1 MARHAAGLAARQG
14 GAPAQARRAGSGS
27 GGGRGERRAA
37 ADTQLSAQE
46 EQQKVTKLKRAVDI
60 MEVDVQDLLA
70 EKDTY
75 IANQDATI
83 SALEQ
88 EKHMARTR
96 MSRAEDAI
104 ADERQRYASLE
115 QRNREVE
122 QGLEMAKRVKERQEH
137 LEMTKMENERSLL
150 ELRQRNDDLRE
161 EINHKDMQLA
171 LLEERV
177 SHDGSTIEDLK
188 TKIVGLESASQLHI
202 KHLETVTVQESSLK
216 EELKA
221 VQQDKNEADDRLR
234 TCEDSLSSAKKEAE
248 TLQTVIHQ
256 LSIKVQQLEEEKK
269 EFRDAADKVERSE
282 RKTIADIERRF
293 SSENESLKAENAGLA
308 RELESTS
315 RELKELRG
323 RYEAKEG
330 KYRSQRDLLARQV
343 CRSSYLP
350 QAQISICIVPI

>member
-1 MARHAAGLAARQG
+1 VPARLLLRVVVCAGGIDSKDA
-14 GAPAQARRAGSGS
+14 S
-27 GGGRGERRAA
+27 
-37 ADTQLSAQE
+37 ADAKLGAQE

-96 MSRAEDAI
+96 MSQAEEAI
-104 ADERQRYASLE
+104 ADERQRCASLE
-115 QRNREVE
+115 QRNREYE
-122 QGLEMAKRVKERQEH
+122 QGLEMVKRVKERQEH

-150 ELRQRNDDLRE
+150 ELRQRNDELRE
-161 EINHKDMQLA
+161 EIHRKDMQLA

-188 TKIVGLESASQLHI
+188 IKIVGLESASTLHI

-221 VQQDKNEADDRLR
+221 VHQDKNEADNRLR
-234 TCEDSLSSAKKEAE
+234 TCEDSLTSAKKEAE

-256 LSIKVQQLEEEKK
+256 LSLRVQHLEEENNN
-269 EFRDAADKVERSE
+269 FRDTAEKAERSE
-282 RKTIADIERRF
+282 RQTIADIERKF
-293 SSENESLKAENAGLA
+293 SSENESLKAENVGLA
-308 RELESTS
+308 REQESLS

-323 RYEAKEG
+323 RYEVKEAKY
-330 KYRSQRDLLARQV
+330 KSQRDLLARQV
-343 CRSSYLP
+343 CRPSHLRLSSL
-350 QAQISICIVPI
+350 QAHFCF